1 MAVEKITFKGAQ
13 GDELCGRLDIPDE
26 GEPRSYVMF
35 AHFFTGSKDAI
46 AASRI
51 AKALWARGFAVFR
64 FDFTGLGESQGDFA
78 NTTFSSNVEDLL
90 AAADYLREH
99 KRAPTILIGHSLGG
113 AAVISAANRIPEVQA
128 VSTIGSPSDPKH
140 VTHLFG
146 DAKKEIE
153 EKGEAEITVGGRKFR
168 IKESFL
174 KDLQWQK
181 QEDCIKNLRKGLLIF
196 HSPTDEIVG
205 IENAAQIYTTAKHP
219 KSFISL
225 SGANHMLT
233 NKKDAEYVAEVI
245 SSWVHR
251 YGFCHGPERS

>member
-1 MAVEKITFKGAQ
+1 MSFALVLMFPMTEN
-13 GDELCGRLDIPDE
+13 
-26 GEPRSYVMF
+26 PRSFVLF

-51 AKALWARGFAVFR
+51 AKALWARGFGVFR
-64 FDFTGLGESQGDFA
+64 FDFTGLGESHGDFA
-78 NTTFSSNVEDLL
+78 NTTFSSNVEDLV
-90 AAADYLREH
+90 AAANYLRIS

-113 AAVISAANRIPEVQA
+113 AAVISAANKISEVQA
-128 VSTIGSPSDPKH
+128 VCTIGSPSDPKH

-153 EKGEAEITVGGRKFR
+153 EKGQAEVTIGGRKFQ
-168 IKESFL
+168 IKETFL
-174 KDLQWQK
+174 KDLQWQR
-181 QEDCIKNLRKGLLIF
+181 QEDCIKNLNKGLLIF

-225 SGANHMLT
+225 SGADHMLT
-233 NKKDAEYVAEVI
+233 NKKDAEYVAEVV

-251 YGFCHGPERS
+251 YGFCHAPGESS